1 MVINQQRMSKMVYI
15 IMFSLLFLHLIIR
28 KRLVKS
34 LNININDEDESSE
47 EYVNKLHRYG
57 EKTLNLLVLTIVTIT
72 IIDYHEFRVFIFISM
87 AALFSFRTYME
98 WKHIK
103 GSQQYLLSATSIGLC
118 ILCAIV
124 YSILDT
130 II

>member
-1 MVINQQRMSKMVYI
+1 
-15 IMFSLLFLHLIIR
+15 MFSLLVLHIILR
-28 KRLVKS
+28 KRLVKR
-34 LNININDEDESSE
+34 LNMNVNDEEETSK

-57 EKTLNLLVLTIVTIT
+57 EKTLNLLVLIIITIT
-72 IIDYHEFRVFIFISM
+72 IKDYHEFRVFIFISM

-103 GSQQYLLSATSIGLC
+103 ESQQYLLSGTTIGLC
-118 ILCAIV
+118 ILGAIV